1 MNVLTE
7 SSVFYQLDN
16 IQTAFNHMEA
26 QSFMSSENQPG
37 ACRDAQ
43 FATDKLR
50 WLDLFLEWMGHNAYN
65 Y

>member
-1 MNVLTE
+1 
-7 SSVFYQLDN
+7 
-16 IQTAFNHMEA
+16 MEA

-50 WLDLFLEWMGHNAYN
+50 WLDLFLEWMGHNVYN